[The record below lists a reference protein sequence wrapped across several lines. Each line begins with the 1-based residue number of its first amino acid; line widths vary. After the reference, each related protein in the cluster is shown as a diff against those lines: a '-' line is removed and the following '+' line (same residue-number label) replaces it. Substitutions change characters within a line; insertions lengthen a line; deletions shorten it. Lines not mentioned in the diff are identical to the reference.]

1 MKRRRIGAAVL
12 SLAVLLTACSPA
24 TEQVAD
30 DSAAVE
36 WASLTV
42 ESSLELQYADQFAV
56 DYYTGGYVL
65 IHIADGSEY
74 LVVPEDAPVP
84 AGLSEDTVVLQQPL
98 DRIYLVATSAMDLFS
113 ALDGVEN
120 IRLSGTDE
128 DGWYIE
134 DAKEAMQ
141 SGAMLYA
148 GKYNSPDYELIYA
161 EQCDLAVEST
171 MIYHSPEVKEQMER
185 LGVPVLVERSSYESS
200 PLGRME
206 WLKLYGVLL
215 GREDDAAAIYQQA
228 IDGLQPVM
236 DQENTGKTVAFF
248 YINSNGS
255 ANVRKSGD
263 YVAKMIEM
271 AGGQYIFTDLGDDN
285 ALSTMNMQMET
296 FYTGAKD
303 ADVII
308 YNSTIDGELHTI
320 DELLTKSPLL
330 ADFKAVQTGDVW
342 CTEQNLFQSTMG
354 LGDMILDIHAI
365 LTEENPENLT
375 YLHRLS

>member
-1 MKRRRIGAAVL
+1 MKRYRIGAAVL
-12 SLAVLLTACSPA
+12 SLAVLLTACYPA
-24 TEQVAD
+24 AEQVAD

-36 WASLTV
+36 WASLAV

-56 DYYTGGYVL
+56 DYYTGGYAL

-74 LVVPEDAPVP
+74 LVVPEDAPIP

-98 DRIYLVATSAMDLFS
+98 NRIYLVATSAMDLFS
-113 ALDGVEN
+113 ALDGVGN

-134 DAKEAMQ
+134 EAKQAMQ
-141 SGAMLYA
+141 NGTMLYA
-148 GKYNSPDYELIYA
+148 GKYSSPDYELIYA

-171 MIYHSPEVKEQMER
+171 MIYHSPEVKEQLER

-215 GREDDAAAIYQQA
+215 GREDDAAAIYQQTL
-228 IDGLQPVM
+228 DSLQPVM
-236 DQENTGKTVAFF
+236 DQGNTGKTVAFF

-271 AGGQYIFTDLGDDN
+271 AGGQYIFRDLGDDN

-296 FYTGAKD
+296 FYTGARN

-308 YNSTIDGELHTI
+308 YNSTIDGELHSI
-320 DELLTKSPLL
+320 DELLTKSPLF

-342 CTEQNLFQSTMG
+342 CTGQNLFQSTMG

-375 YLHRLS
+375 YLHRLT

>member
-1 MKRRRIGAAVL
+1 MKRCRIGAAAL
-12 SLAVLLTACSPA
+12 SLAVLLTACA
-24 TEQVAD
+24 TASEPTEDGVAE
-30 DSAAVE
+30 VE
-36 WASLTV
+36 WNDLAL

-56 DYYTGGYVL
+56 EHYTGGYAL

-84 AGLSEDTVVLQQPL
+84 AGLAEDTVVLQQPL

-113 ALDGVEN
+113 ALDGVGN

-134 DAKEAMQ
+134 DAEEAMQ

-161 EQCDLAVEST
+161 EQCDLAIEST
-171 MIYHSPEVKEQMER
+171 MIYHSPEVKEQLER
-185 LGVPVLVERSSYESS
+185 LGIPVLVERSSYESN

-215 GREDDAAAIYQQA
+215 GQEDEATAIYQQTL
-228 IDGLQPVM
+228 DSLRPVL

-271 AGGQYIFTDLGDDN
+271 AGGQYIFRDLGDDN

-296 FYTGAKD
+296 FYMGARD

-308 YNSTIDGELHTI
+308 YNSTIDGELHSI

-342 CTEQNLFQSTMG
+342 CTGQNLFQSTMG

-375 YLHRLS
+375 YLHRLT